1 MTSQFES
8 PPPDLAAAHAMILA
22 ERAARLEAGAEAANA
37 KAGLSSTEA
46 LISHLKLEI
55 EMAAARSARL
65 GCWSR
70 WSCSSKIW
78 KRPQAK
84 TSWQPK
90 ERQPG
95 PRPCNH
101 SSASEAVPRASAT
114 RAHRDPGAGAPPPLR
129 FAQDVEA
136 RRGHHRDVGGDPA
149 AVEVIQPV
157 REKFS
162 CRDCETITQPPAPF
176 HVTPRGFAGPNWP

>member
-1 MTSQFES
+1 MEPQLE
-8 PPPDLAAAHAMILA
+8 DLEAAASEDELAA
-22 ERAARLEAGAEAANA
+22 ERAA
-37 KAGLSSTEA
+37 
-46 LISHLKLEI
+46 
-55 EMAAARSARL
+55 ARTQSVQSFQR
-65 GCWSR
+65 
-70 WSCSSKIW
+70 
-78 KRPQAK
+78 KRPSRK
-84 TSWQPK
+84 PFPEHLPR
-90 ERQPG
+90 ERIVIP
-95 PRPCNH
+95 
-101 SSASEAVPRASAT
+101 A
-114 RAHRDPGAGAPPPLR
+114 PGALPPLR